1 MLSDSPL
8 VVEILSC
15 EKANLAH
22 SNYNNSKQPKAQMTF
37 RKPIDYKNLGI
48 ETDEIVHD
56 EEDEEKIFVDLS
68 ENHNKVVSITDLLLG
83 DDNNGGTKE
92 R

>member
-22 SNYNNSKQPKAQMTF
+22 SNYNTPKQLKTEMTF
-37 RKPIDYKNLGI
+37 RKPIDYKNLGL
-48 ETDEIVHD
+48 ETDENVHD
-56 EEDEEKIFVDLS
+56 EEEEKIFVDLS
-68 ENHNKVVSITDLLLG
+68 ENHSKVVSITDLLLG
-83 DDNNGGTKE
+83 DDSNGSSKE
-92 R
+92 K